1 MSRRVD
7 KYKVEDREMREFKQV
22 HTKKL
27 TKQDIEE
34 AKYNSNKMEE
44 VILNYY
50 PMVYKIVNKTNTT
63 RLPGVDYSD
72 LVSIGLDAIYKAV
85 TRFDINKENS
95 FDTYCYTCIKGYIL
109 QEIRKFSKAKTG
121 DLNQRLLSIE
131 KMNEMGFSFANMVVD
146 EKDYEELA
154 INGEPNPDN
163 GWRLIKSSLND
174 IQVDLVERYYIHKES
189 PTKIGESYGIT
200 PQALHARLK
209 TINKQLSKKYTKEQL
224 YFAFGLPMEE

>member
-1 MSRRVD
+1 
-7 KYKVEDREMREFKQV
+7 MREFKQV

-85 TRFDINKENS
+85 TRFDVNKENS

>member
-1 MSRRVD
+1 
-7 KYKVEDREMREFKQV
+7 MREFKQV

-109 QEIRKFSKAKTG
+109 QEIRKFTKAKTG

-131 KMNEMGFSFANMVVD
+131 KMNEMGFSFANMIVD

>member
-1 MSRRVD
+1 
-7 KYKVEDREMREFKQV
+7 MREFKQV

-131 KMNEMGFSFANMVVD
+131 KMNEMGFSFANMIVD
-146 EKDYEELA
+146 EKDYEKLA

-209 TINKQLSKKYTKEQL
+209 AINKQLSKKYTKEQL

>member
-7 KYKVEDREMREFKQV
+7 NCKMEGREMRESKQV
-22 HTKKL
+22 HAKKL

-63 RLPGVDYSD
+63 RLPGVNYSD

-131 KMNEMGFSFANMVVD
+131 KMNEMGFSFANMIVD

-154 INGEPNPDN
+154 INGEPDPDN

-174 IQVDLVERYYIHKES
+174 IQVDIVERYYIHKES

>member
-1 MSRRVD
+1 
-7 KYKVEDREMREFKQV
+7 MREFKQV
-22 HTKKL
+22 HAKKL

-131 KMNEMGFSFANMVVD
+131 KMNEMGFSFANMIVD

-189 PTKIGESYGIT
+189 PTKISESYGIT

>member
-1 MSRRVD
+1 
-7 KYKVEDREMREFKQV
+7 MREFKQV

-154 INGEPNPDN
+154 INGEPDPDN
-163 GWRLIKSSLND
+163 GWRLIKSSLSD

-209 TINKQLSKKYTKEQL
+209 AINKQLSKKYTKEQL

>member
-1 MSRRVD
+1 
-7 KYKVEDREMREFKQV
+7 MREFKQV
-22 HTKKL
+22 HAKKL

-209 TINKQLSKKYTKEQL
+209 AINKQLSKKYTKEQL

>member
-1 MSRRVD
+1 
-7 KYKVEDREMREFKQV
+7 MREFKQV
-22 HTKKL
+22 RTKKL

>member
-1 MSRRVD
+1 
-7 KYKVEDREMREFKQV
+7 MREFKQV

-163 GWRLIKSSLND
+163 GWRLIKSSLSD

>member
-1 MSRRVD
+1 
-7 KYKVEDREMREFKQV
+7 MREFKQV

-131 KMNEMGFSFANMVVD
+131 KMNEMWFSFANMVVD

>member
-7 KYKVEDREMREFKQV
+7 NCKMEGREMRESKQV
-22 HTKKL
+22 HAKKL

-131 KMNEMGFSFANMVVD
+131 KMNEMGFSFANMIVD

-154 INGEPNPDN
+154 INGEPDPDN

-174 IQVDLVERYYIHKES
+174 IQVDIVERYYIHKES

>member
-131 KMNEMGFSFANMVVD
+131 KMNEMGFSFANMIVD

-189 PTKIGESYGIT
+189 PTKIGESYDIT

>member
-1 MSRRVD
+1 
-7 KYKVEDREMREFKQV
+7 MREFKQV

-209 TINKQLSKKYTKEQL
+209 AINKQLSKKYTKEQL

>member
-1 MSRRVD
+1 
-7 KYKVEDREMREFKQV
+7 MREFKQV

-131 KMNEMGFSFANMVVD
+131 KMNEMGFSFANMIVD

-189 PTKIGESYGIT
+189 PTKISESYGIT

-209 TINKQLSKKYTKEQL
+209 TINKQLSKKYSKEQL

>member
-1 MSRRVD
+1 
-7 KYKVEDREMREFKQV
+7 MREFKQV

-63 RLPGVDYSD
+63 KLPGVDYSD

-131 KMNEMGFSFANMVVD
+131 KMNEMGFSFANMIVD

-189 PTKIGESYGIT
+189 PTKISESYGIT

>member
-1 MSRRVD
+1 
-7 KYKVEDREMREFKQV
+7 MREFKQV

-189 PTKIGESYGIT
+189 PTKISESYGIT

>member
-1 MSRRVD
+1 
-7 KYKVEDREMREFKQV
+7 MRESKQV
-22 HTKKL
+22 HAKKL

-131 KMNEMGFSFANMVVD
+131 KMNEMGFSFANMIVD

-154 INGEPNPDN
+154 INGEPDPDN

>member
-1 MSRRVD
+1 
-7 KYKVEDREMREFKQV
+7 MREFKQA

-34 AKYNSNKMEE
+34 AKHNSNKMEE

-109 QEIRKFSKAKTG
+109 QEIRKFTKAKTG

>member
-1 MSRRVD
+1 
-7 KYKVEDREMREFKQV
+7 MREFKQV
-22 HTKKL
+22 HAKKL

-95 FDTYCYTCIKGYIL
+95 IDTYCYTCIKGYIL

-131 KMNEMGFSFANMVVD
+131 KMNEMGFSFANMIVD

-209 TINKQLSKKYTKEQL
+209 NINKQLSKKYTKEQL

>member
-189 PTKIGESYGIT
+189 PTKISESYGIT

-224 YFAFGLPMEE
+224 YFAFGMPMEE

>member
-1 MSRRVD
+1 
-7 KYKVEDREMREFKQV
+7 MREFKQV
-22 HTKKL
+22 HAKKL

-109 QEIRKFSKAKTG
+109 QEIRKFTKAKTG

-131 KMNEMGFSFANMVVD
+131 KMNEMGFSFANMIVD

-189 PTKIGESYGIT
+189 PTKISESYGIT

>member
-1 MSRRVD
+1 
-7 KYKVEDREMREFKQV
+7 MREFKQV
-22 HTKKL
+22 HAKKL

-189 PTKIGESYGIT
+189 PTKIGESYGIS

>member
-1 MSRRVD
+1 
-7 KYKVEDREMREFKQV
+7 MREFKQV
-22 HTKKL
+22 HAKKL

>member
-7 KYKVEDREMREFKQV
+7 NCKVEDREMREFKQV
-22 HTKKL
+22 HAKKL

-85 TRFDINKENS
+85 TRFDTNKENS

-109 QEIRKFSKAKTG
+109 QEIRKFTKAKTG

>member
-1 MSRRVD
+1 
-7 KYKVEDREMREFKQV
+7 MREFKQV

-131 KMNEMGFSFANMVVD
+131 KMNEMGFSFANMIVD

-189 PTKIGESYGIT
+189 PTKISESYGIT

>member
-1 MSRRVD
+1 MS
-7 KYKVEDREMREFKQV
+7 
-22 HTKKL
+22 
-27 TKQDIEE
+27 
-34 AKYNSNKMEE
+34 
-44 VILNYY
+44 
-50 PMVYKIVNKTNTT
+50 
-63 RLPGVDYSD
+63 GVDYSD

-189 PTKIGESYGIT
+189 PTKIGASYGIT

>member
-1 MSRRVD
+1 
-7 KYKVEDREMREFKQV
+7 MREFKQV

-109 QEIRKFSKAKTG
+109 QEIRKFTKAKTG

>member
-1 MSRRVD
+1 
-7 KYKVEDREMREFKQV
+7 MREFKQV

-109 QEIRKFSKAKTG
+109 QEIRKFTKAKTG

-209 TINKQLSKKYTKEQL
+209 AINKQLSKKYTKEQL

>member
-1 MSRRVD
+1 
-7 KYKVEDREMREFKQV
+7 MREFKQV

-131 KMNEMGFSFANMVVD
+131 KMNEMGFSFANMIVD

>member
-1 MSRRVD
+1 
-7 KYKVEDREMREFKQV
+7 MREFKQV
-22 HTKKL
+22 HAKKL

-189 PTKIGESYGIT
+189 PTKISESYGIT

>member
-1 MSRRVD
+1 
-7 KYKVEDREMREFKQV
+7 MREFKQV

-109 QEIRKFSKAKTG
+109 QEIRKFTKAKTG

-200 PQALHARLK
+200 PQALHARSN
-209 TINKQLSKKYTKEQL
+209 TINKQLSKKYTKAQ
-224 YFAFGLPMEE
+224 

>member
-1 MSRRVD
+1 
-7 KYKVEDREMREFKQV
+7 MREFKQV

-109 QEIRKFSKAKTG
+109 QEIRKFTKAKTG

-209 TINKQLSKKYTKEQL
+209 AINKQLSKRYTKEQL

>member
-1 MSRRVD
+1 
-7 KYKVEDREMREFKQV
+7 MREFKQV
-22 HTKKL
+22 HAKKL

-109 QEIRKFSKAKTG
+109 QEIRKFTKAKTG

-131 KMNEMGFSFANMVVD
+131 KMNEMGFSFANMVID

-163 GWRLIKSSLND
+163 GWRVIKSSLND

>member
-1 MSRRVD
+1 
-7 KYKVEDREMREFKQV
+7 MREFKQV

-209 TINKQLSKKYTKEQL
+209 TINKQLSKKYSKEQL

>member
-1 MSRRVD
+1 
-7 KYKVEDREMREFKQV
+7 MREFKQV
-22 HTKKL
+22 HAKKL

-131 KMNEMGFSFANMVVD
+131 KMNEMGFSFANMIVD

-209 TINKQLSKKYTKEQL
+209 TINKHLSKKYTKEQL

>member
-7 KYKVEDREMREFKQV
+7 NCKMEGREMREFKQV
-22 HTKKL
+22 HAKKL

-154 INGEPNPDN
+154 INGEPDPDN

-174 IQVDLVERYYIHKES
+174 IQFDLVERYYIHKES

-209 TINKQLSKKYTKEQL
+209 AINKQLSKKYTKEQL

>member
-154 INGEPNPDN
+154 INGEPDPDN
-163 GWRLIKSSLND
+163 GWRLIKSSLSD

-209 TINKQLSKKYTKEQL
+209 AINKQLSKKYTKEQL

>member
-1 MSRRVD
+1 
-7 KYKVEDREMREFKQV
+7 MREFKQV

-131 KMNEMGFSFANMVVD
+131 KMNEMGFSFANMIVD

-189 PTKIGESYGIT
+189 PTKIGESYDIT